1 MDNLFDNELMKL
13 TCKNCSKSFNY
24 IIVTSIPKHCSYR
37 CQRDYRNKRK
47 RERAAA
53 KVFDIKLKC
62 PECNIN
68 FIKKSNKSKKKFC
81 SEKCCD
87 LFHGKKFE
95 KRRTLRFKTDKKYKE
110 KYSKLQKIWRE
121 KNKDK
126 IKEYSKKA
134 QSKESYKIKR
144 KLYLEKFYSN
154 PKNKEKR
161 LKWQKEW
168 RNRDHVKQKRLDYK
182 KRNREHIRKQS
193 CEYAKRPEV
202 RNRVRNQIRQKLKN
216 DPVFILK
223 SRLRTRFYQYV
234 KRGLAKKQVK
244 TSELIGCDW
253 KYLKNHLQKRFKKG
267 MNWQNF
273 GEWHIDHIKPMA
285 HFNLL
290 DVKQQYQCCNY
301 KNLQPMWATDNL
313 SKGARYVG

>member
-1 MDNLFDNELMKL
+1 MKL

-95 KRRTLRFKTDKKYKE
+95 KRRKLRFKTDKKYKE

-144 KLYLEKFYSN
+144 KIYYKKYMQRPEVREHRKKLLKKYYWEKGYREKKKEYKL
-154 PKNKEKR
+154 KNKE
-161 LKWQKEW
+161 
-168 RNRDHVKQKRLDYK
+168 Y
-182 KRNREHIRKQS
+182 IRKQS

-290 DVKQQYQCCNY
+290 DVKQQYECCNY
-301 KNLQPMWATDNL
+301 KNLKPMWATDNL

>member
-95 KRRTLRFKTDKKYKE
+95 KKRTLRFKTDKKYKE

-253 KYLKNHLQKRFKKG
+253 QYLKNYLQKRFKKG
-267 MNWQNF
+267 MSWKNF
-273 GEWHIDHIKPMA
+273 GEWHIDHRKPMA

-290 DVKQQYQCCNY
+290 DVKQQYECCNY
-301 KNLQPMWATDNL
+301 KNLKPMWATDNL

>member
-1 MDNLFDNELMKL
+1 MKL
-13 TCKNCSKSFNY
+13 VCQSCSKSFNF
-24 IIVTSIPKHCSYR
+24 INVTSIPKYCSYR
-37 CQRDYRNKRK
+37 CQRDVRNKRK

-53 KVFDIKLKC
+53 KIKIIKINC
-62 PECNIN
+62 HYCN
-68 FIKKSNKSKKKFC
+68 K
-81 SEKCCD
+81 
-87 LFHGKKFE
+87 LFE
-95 KRRTLRFKTDKKYKE
+95 KKTNTKRLYCSNQCIRKMDTKRDWNRKKYLLKTDPKFREHYYLVRKKW
-110 KYSKLQKIWRE
+110 LE

-126 IKEYSKKA
+126 LIQYRKKIE
-134 QSKESYKIKR
+134 SKESYQKKR
-144 KLYLEKFYSN
+144 KLYLKKYYSN

-161 LKWQKEW
+161 LKWYKEW
-168 RNRDHVKQKRLDYK
+168 SKRDYVRQKKLDYK

-202 RNRVRNQIRQKLKN
+202 RARIRNQVRQRLKT
-216 DPVFILK
+216 DPIFLIK
-223 SRLRTRFYQYV
+223 YRLRTRFYQYV

-290 DVKQQYQCCNY
+290 DVKQQYECCNY
-301 KNLQPMWATDNL
+301 KNLQPKWAFDNL

>member
-1 MDNLFDNELMKL
+1 MDNLPNNELMKL
-13 TCKNCSKSFNY
+13 TCKNCNKSFNF
-24 IIVTSIPKHCSYR
+24 INVTSIPKHCSYR
-37 CQRDYRNKRK
+37 CQRDYRNRRK

-68 FIKKSNKSKKKFC
+68 FIKKSNSCKKYCSNFC
-81 SEKCCD
+81 EEKRNKR
-87 LFHGKKFE
+87 LAHQ
-95 KRRTLRFKTDKKYKE
+95 RRTLKFKTDKKYKA
-110 KYSKLQKIWRE
+110 KYDELKRLWRE

-134 QSKESYKIKR
+134 RSKESYKIKR
-144 KLYLEKFYSN
+144 RIY
-154 PKNKEKR
+154 
-161 LKWQKEW
+161 
-168 RNRDHVKQKRLDYK
+168 YK
-182 KRNREHIRKQS
+182 KYMQIPEVREHRKKLLKKYYWENGYREKKKQYKLKNREYIRKQS
-193 CEYAKRPEV
+193 CEYAKRPEI
-202 RNRVRNQIRQKLKN
+202 RERIRNQIRQKLKN
-216 DPVFILK
+216 DPLFILK

-253 KYLKNHLQKRFKKG
+253 KYLKNHLQRRFKKG
-267 MNWQNF
+267 MSWKNF

-290 DVKQQYQCCNY
+290 DVKQQYECCNY
-301 KNLQPMWATDNL
+301 KNLKPMWATDNL

>member
-1 MDNLFDNELMKL
+1 MKL
-13 TCKNCSKSFNY
+13 VCQSCSKSFNF
-24 IIVTSIPKHCSYR
+24 INVTSIPKYCSYR
-37 CQRDYRNKRK
+37 CQRDVRNKRK

-62 PECNIN
+62 PECNNN
-68 FIKKSNKSKKKFC
+68 FIKKSNSCRKYCSHECEDKKNRRVGHQK
-81 SEKCCD
+81 
-87 LFHGKKFE
+87 
-95 KRRTLRFKTDKKYKE
+95 RTLRFKTDKKYKA
-110 KYSKLQKIWRE
+110 KYDKLKRLWRE

-126 IKEYSKKA
+126 LIQYRKKIE
-134 QSKESYKIKR
+134 SKESYQKKR
-144 KLYLEKFYSN
+144 KLYLKKYYSN

-161 LKWQKEW
+161 LKWYKEW
-168 RNRDHVKQKRLDYK
+168 SKRDYVRQKKLDYK

-202 RNRVRNQIRQKLKN
+202 RARIRNQVRQRLKT
-216 DPVFILK
+216 DPIFLIK
-223 SRLRTRFYQYV
+223 YRLRTRFYQYV

-290 DVKQQYQCCNY
+290 DVKEQYECCNY
-301 KNLQPMWATDNL
+301 KNLQPKWAFDNL

>member
-1 MDNLFDNELMKL
+1 MKL

-95 KRRTLRFKTDKKYKE
+95 KRRKLRFKTDKKYKE

-144 KLYLEKFYSN
+144 KIYYKKYMQRPEVREHRKKLLKKYYWEKGYREKKKEYKL
-154 PKNKEKR
+154 KNKE
-161 LKWQKEW
+161 
-168 RNRDHVKQKRLDYK
+168 Y
-182 KRNREHIRKQS
+182 IRKQS

-202 RNRVRNQIRQKLKN
+202 RARVRNQIRQKLKN

-253 KYLKNHLQKRFKKG
+253 QYLKNYLQKRFKKG
-267 MNWQNF
+267 MSWKNF
-273 GEWHIDHIKPMA
+273 GEWHIDHRKPMA

-290 DVKQQYQCCNY
+290 DVKQQYECCNY
-301 KNLQPMWATDNL
+301 KNLKPMWATDNL